1 MLTQPIAGRERDWSV
16 SVAQVLQDLENE
28 LHRRRLRNQG
38 REGFFPALD
47 ATRPTLFRQWSELCQ
62 EARKLAAEVQGLRLE
77 IEQGG
82 DVFQSTKER
91 LEAAATPPASMPV
104 GGAVPV
110 FSELRRKIESLFTR
124 LDKNLET
131 EHAVLLESVT
141 TDIGVGD

>member
-1 MLTQPIAGRERDWSV
+1 MLAQPFAGRERDWSAG
-16 SVAQVLQDLENE
+16 VARVLQDLENE
-28 LHRRRLRNQG
+28 LHRRRLGNQG
-38 REGFFPALD
+38 REGFPPALD

-77 IEQGG
+77 VEQGG
-82 DVFQSTKER
+82 DVFQSSKER
-91 LEAAATPPASMPV
+91 LEAATTPPSSTPV

-110 FSELRRKIESLFTR
+110 FSELRRKIESLLTR
-124 LDKNLET
+124 LEKNLET